1 MSLHLINKMMIQ
13 LTEEQVDDI
22 LFYAR
27 TGELEEL
34 QTCVKEISQTRN
46 TSQVDII
53 AACLDEQSQN
63 TPLHMA
69 AANGQLGTDILEF
82 TSPR

>member
-1 MSLHLINKMMIQ
+1 MMIE
-13 LTEEQVDDI
+13 LTEEQIDDI

-34 QTCVKEISQTRN
+34 QICIKELSQAK
-46 TSQVDII
+46 SVSEVDII
-53 AACLDEQSQN
+53 VASVEERSQN

-69 AANGQLGTDILEF
+69 AANGQLGT
-82 TSPR
+82 RH